1 MKLVEMTVDEA
12 REVLGGQAK
21 VLVAIQNLE
30 DETDINIRFSH
41 KKKEDYEHI
50 LSDVETVA
58 SICDDFVK
66 QLRCF
71 TVKQDLKN
79 IIPRGV
85 QKIVL
90 IR

>member
-12 REVLGGQAK
+12 RYMLGGQGK

-30 DETDINIRFSH
+30 DENDINLSFKS
-41 KKKEDYEHI
+41 KKKEEYDQI
-50 LSDVETVA
+50 FSDVETVA
-58 SICDDFVK
+58 SICDDFVR

-71 TVKQDLKN
+71 TAKQDLKN
-79 IIPRGV
+79 IRPKGV